1 MAMPSVPIR
10 FLDRPP
16 AGDPVEARTVRL
28 TALAVRVFRSEQ
40 KAMRWLNRPRTE
52 FGGVA
57 PLEMMDTPAGG
68 RQVEMLLRALEDL
81 PAK

>member
-1 MAMPSVPIR
+1 MPGIPIR
-10 FLDRPP
+10 FLDRP
-16 AGDPVEARTVRL
+16 AASDPVEARTARL
-28 TALAVRVFRSEQ
+28 TALAVRVFRSEH

-68 RQVEMLLRALEDL
+68 RQVEMLLRAMEDL
-81 PAK
+81 PAE